1 MEKRISS
8 DFCLRFLLISTL
20 DVGRRHGDIR
30 SDRAMSSSRRNLVVR
45 FLLQVMT
52 LITSLSHS
60 GEIYPS
66 LLCEKDISCEG
77 RREC

>member
-45 FLLQVMT
+45 FLLQVAVN
-52 LITSLSHS
+52 